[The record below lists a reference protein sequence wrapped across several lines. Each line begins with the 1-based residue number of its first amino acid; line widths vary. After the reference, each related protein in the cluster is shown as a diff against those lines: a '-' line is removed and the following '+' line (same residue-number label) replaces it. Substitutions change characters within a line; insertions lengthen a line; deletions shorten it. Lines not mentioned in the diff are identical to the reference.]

1 MCYFKPLKS
10 KPLRSYWVVLCNK
23 YSLFVWQNKGFSPY
37 FAHNFSINIA
47 QMACKSG
54 CFALQKSRFGSVRAM
69 LSQSKTIYFIN
80 SFLFYRFLFFYFTLS
95 GCVKFITSFTGFQN
109 NKYELSKMQILRF

>member
-1 MCYFKPLKS
+1 
-10 KPLRSYWVVLCNK
+10 
-23 YSLFVWQNKGFSPY
+23 
-37 FAHNFSINIA
+37 
-47 QMACKSG
+47 MACKSG

-109 NKYELSKMQILRF
+109 NKYELSKMQTLRF